1 MSVETTYNS
10 SIEILS
16 EKLIEVA
23 LNNIPKQL
31 SGVFKEHGQILQY
44 SSDTVI
50 SSEGDIAEGVY
61 VLVEGFAYNTKTI
74 NSETI
79 VSFLSVGD
87 LVNVENCRLGLPNSL
102 TTKSVCDVKTLFISS
117 EVFNKIIDSDPSLQ
131 LPVLNVVM
139 NSLNKLDKSKSNK
152 ITLSLKHQF
161 VVFLMDIKERINN
174 TGHLFIPINRKLL
187 ANYFSCSK
195 SSLSRLLTQLESK
208 GLITTKLDGFTIN
221 NKVDLKQF
229 V

>member
-1 MSVETTYNS
+1 MSVLKTYNS
-10 SIEILS
+10 LTD
-16 EKLIEVA
+16 KLIDVA
-23 LNNIPKQL
+23 LDNIPKQL
-31 SGVFKEHGQILQY
+31 SSLFKEHGQILQY
-44 SSDTVI
+44 SSDAII
-50 SSEGDIAEGVY
+50 SSEGDNAEGVY
-61 VLVEGFAYNTKTI
+61 VLVEGFAYFTKI
-74 NSETI
+74 VNSETI

-87 LVNVENCRLGLPNSL
+87 LVNVENCRLGMPNSL
-102 TTKSVCDVKTLFISS
+102 TTKSICEVKTLFISS
-117 EVFNKIIDSDPSLQ
+117 EVFNKLIDSDVSLQ

-139 NSLNKLDKSKSNK
+139 NNLNKLDKSKSNK

-161 VVFLMDIKERINN
+161 VFFLMEIKERINN
-174 TGHLFIPINRKLL
+174 TGQLFIPINRKLL

-221 NKVDLKQF
+221 NSIDLKQF